1 MKFAQKA
8 QSRAVLVLTCIM
20 IGIPTLS
27 QLSINRTN
35 WDFFE
40 SMEIYDLLLTSNLQR
55 CLSPFDC
62 HLSLYCSNTVAAVVA
77 SHTWLTDPHP
87 ILTPT

>member
-40 SMEIYDLLLTSNLQR
+40 SMEIYDLL
-55 CLSPFDC
+55 
-62 HLSLYCSNTVAAVVA
+62 
-77 SHTWLTDPHP
+77 
-87 ILTPT
+87 

>member
-40 SMEIYDLLLTSNLQR
+40 SMEIYDLLLTLNVNELFVER
-55 CLSPFDC
+55 L
-62 HLSLYCSNTVAAVVA
+62 V
-77 SHTWLTDPHP
+77 
-87 ILTPT
+87 